1 MKSETETIT
10 LQGSMVEQLKKGGMA
25 SEDAAGA
32 REAIG
37 KALFTA
43 KGHDGQR

>member
-1 MKSETETIT
+1 MA
-10 LQGSMVEQLKKGGMA
+10 EQLKKGGMRP
-25 SEDAAGA
+25 EDATAA

-43 KGHDGQR
+43 KGHK